1 MLSPST
7 LNQTTLNDP
16 WTIFQLLIKK
26 MRRENGRKEKV
37 IKLNLKMNIFKKKK
51 PYPQILQSLNRN
63 LKLSPTLSRLI
74 VTWRPVVGVRL

>member
-1 MLSPST
+1 MLCPST

-16 WTIFQLLIKK
+16 WTIFQLLTKK

-51 PYPQILQSLNRN
+51 LYPQILQSLNRN
-63 LKLSPTLSRLI
+63 LKLSPTL
-74 VTWRPVVGVRL
+74 

>member
-1 MLSPST
+1 MLCPST

-16 WTIFQLLIKK
+16 WTIFQLLTKK

-51 PYPQILQSLNRN
+51 P
-63 LKLSPTLSRLI
+63 
-74 VTWRPVVGVRL
+74 